1 MNKDEGET
9 VDSCNCTQIVREDTC
24 HPDNDDCPIEGRCMS
39 EVSVVYGATN
49 TRLDTDAGTT
59 YAGMTGGPFKVRW
72 NAHNRDFR
80 KEEKRTS
87 TTLSKYIW
95 SLKDENIPYHTTWRI
110 LDRGPTYNPV
120 TGVCR
125 LCTKEKYQ
133 ILVNKESPAELN
145 KRSEIFSHCRH
156 MIWKTLL
163 HYKA

>member
-1 MNKDEGET
+1 
-9 VDSCNCTQIVREDTC
+9 
-24 HPDNDDCPIEGRCMS
+24 MS
-39 EVSVVYGATN
+39 EVSVVYGATSS
-49 TRLDTDAGTT
+49 RLDTDVGTT

-87 TTLSKYIW
+87 TTLSKHIW

-133 ILVNKESPAELN
+133 ILVNKDSRAELN